1 MDKKKGD
8 MRVMEGGVLKYV
20 KASAIELR
28 LEVAENKETGG
39 MRE

>member
-1 MDKKKGD
+1 M
-8 MRVMEGGVLKYV
+8 MEDGVLKYV

-39 MRE
+39 IR